1 MSSQIKIA
9 LIDDEELILEGV
21 KMLLSKEKNITVTM
35 TANDGNIFL
44 ENLEKISKDNFPDIA
59 MVDVQMQPMDGFE
72 LVEILKNKYPDL
84 KIIILSSHYKTSVLG
99 YMVKLGVAA
108 FLPKN
113 SNKKLFIEAVTKVYE
128 NGIFF
133 TGKDHEML
141 LSYMNSSSK
150 KKSLFDMNDELSE
163 REKDVVK
170 LICQEL
176 TNHEIAEKLFISP
189 RTVESHRQRAIEKIG
204 AKNTVGIVIYAIVNN
219 IYTPAD
225 LNLIP

>member
-1 MSSQIKIA
+1 MSSNIKIA

-35 TANDGNIFL
+35 MANDGNTFL
-44 ENLEKISKDNFPDIA
+44 ENLSERSQDDFPDIA
-59 MVDVQMQPMDGFE
+59 LVDIQMQPMDGFE
-72 LVEILKNKYPDL
+72 LVEILKNRYPDL

-113 SNKKLFIEAVTKVYE
+113 SNKKLFIEAITKVSE

-133 TGKDHEML
+133 TNQDHEML

-150 KKSLFDMNDELSE
+150 KKSLFDMSDELSE
-163 REKDVVK
+163 REKEVVK

-176 TNHEIAEKLFISP
+176 TNNEIAEKLFISP

-219 IYTPAD
+219 IYSPA
-225 LNLIP
+225 